1 MAYAEPLEPD
11 PDYAGGGMGGSQ
23 FMPNFVRLPQS
34 KRKTDVILK
43 NLPRKAALA
52 IAIAIS
58 LCLFWQ
64 AIVIGFAPPPYI
76 LPGPARVLAA
86 LLDNWVYLFENAGI
100 TALEI
105 VLGLIAGI
113 SLGMASALSMAA
125 FPALSRVM
133 LPVLI
138 VTQAL
143 PVFAI
148 APLLVLWFGYGLAS
162 KVVMAT
168 LIIYFPVASAFFD
181 GLRRTDQG
189 LLDLADLY
197 RAAPRQRL
205 MLFRLPFAVPGLVSG
220 IRVAATVA
228 PIGAVVGEWVGSSAG
243 LGFVMLHANARIQ
256 TDVMFAA
263 LFILAAM
270 AIVLRLLV
278 EALTRDLV
286 SWMPES
292 NSSGQISQPRTY

>member
-1 MAYAEPLEPD
+1 
-11 PDYAGGGMGGSQ
+11 
-23 FMPNFVRLPQS
+23 
-34 KRKTDVILK
+34 
-43 NLPRKAALA
+43 
-52 IAIAIS
+52 
-58 LCLFWQ
+58 
-64 AIVIGFAPPPYI
+64 
-76 LPGPARVLAA
+76 
-86 LLDNWVYLFENAGI
+86 
-100 TALEI
+100 
-105 VLGLIAGI
+105 
-113 SLGMASALSMAA
+113 MAA
-125 FPALSRVM
+125 FPALTRVV
-133 LPVLI
+133 LPVLV

-168 LIIYFPVASAFFD
+168 LIIYFPVASGFFD

-197 RAAPRQRL
+197 RSSALQRL
-205 MLFRLPFAVPGLVSG
+205 RHFRLPAALPGLISG
-220 IRVAATVA
+220 VRVAAAVA

-263 LFILAAM
+263 LFLLAAM
-270 AIVLRLLV
+270 AVALRLLV
-278 EALTRDLV
+278 EVLTRDLV

-292 NSSGQISQPRTY
+292 NRQRIML

>member
-1 MAYAEPLEPD
+1 MASAEPFEPD
-11 PDYAGGGMGGSQ
+11 PDHAGGGMGGNEIL
-23 FMPNFVRLPQS
+23 PILVRRSAKP
-34 KRKTDVILK
+34 RKTDVAVTIIL
-43 NLPRKAALA
+43 RKVLLGCVLTGV
-52 IAIAIS
+52 

-64 AIVIGFAPPPYI
+64 GLVTLFAPPPYI
-76 LPGPARVLAA
+76 LPGPVQVLTA
-86 LLDNWVYLFENAGI
+86 LAENWTYLFENAAI

-105 VLGLIAGI
+105 GLGLLAGI
-113 SLGMASALSMAA
+113 GLGVATALSMAA
-125 FPALSRVM
+125 FPALTRVV

-181 GLRRTDQG
+181 GLRRTDPG

-197 RAAPRQRL
+197 RVAPLQRL
-205 MLFRLPFAVPGLVSG
+205 LQFRLPAALPGLVSG
-220 IRVAATVA
+220 VRVAAAVA
-228 PIGAVVGEWVGSSAG
+228 PIGAIVGEWVGSSAG

-270 AIVLRLLV
+270 AVALRLLI
-278 EALTRDLV
+278 EFLTRDLV
-286 SWMPES
+286 SWAPES
-292 NSSGQISQPRTY
+292 NRQSIPSIQ

>member
-1 MAYAEPLEPD
+1 
-11 PDYAGGGMGGSQ
+11 
-23 FMPNFVRLPQS
+23 MPANTIF
-34 KRKTDVILK
+34 RKVLLGT
-43 NLPRKAALA
+43 A
-52 IAIAIS
+52 IAAA

-64 AIVIGFAPPPYI
+64 MLVIVLAPPPYI
-76 LPGPARVLAA
+76 LPGPGRVLTA
-86 LLDNWVYLFENAGI
+86 LTENWLYLLENAGI

-105 VLGLIAGI
+105 GLGLLAGTG
-113 SLGMASALSMAA
+113 LGVATALSMAV
-125 FPALSRVM
+125 FPALTRVM
-133 LPVLI
+133 LPVLV

-181 GLRRTDQG
+181 GLRRTDRG

-197 RAAPRQRL
+197 RAAPVQRL
-205 MLFRLPFAVPGLVSG
+205 LHFRVPAALPGLVSG
-220 IRVAATVA
+220 IRVAAAVA

-243 LGFVMLHANARIQ
+243 LGYVMLHANARIQ

-263 LFILAAM
+263 LFLLAAM
-270 AIVLRLLV
+270 AVALRLII
-278 EALTRDLV
+278 EALTRDLI
-286 SWMPES
+286 SWMPET
-292 NSSGQISQPRTY
+292 NQNRTLQ

>member
-1 MAYAEPLEPD
+1 
-11 PDYAGGGMGGSQ
+11 
-23 FMPNFVRLPQS
+23 MPNLVRLPQT
-34 KRKTDVILK
+34 KRKPDVFFSG
-43 NLPRKAALA
+43 LPRKAALA
-52 IAIAIS
+52 TAIAVS

-64 AIVIGFAPPPYI
+64 AIVTGFAPPPYI
-76 LPGPARVLAA
+76 LPGPVRVFAA
-86 LLDNWVYLFENAGI
+86 LSDNWVYLFENAGI

-105 VLGLIAGI
+105 VLGLIAGV

-133 LPVLI
+133 LPALI

-205 MLFRLPFAVPGLVSG
+205 MLFRLPFALPGLVSG